1 MTLLDEL
8 KRQQAR
14 RKKAGKKKAKKAKKK
29 TAKRR
34 KKAARPAK
42 KRAAKKRVQS
52 FGAMMRQGGKRQLN
66 VAKTRTRIKNLYKQG
81 ELAKANKLR
90 AQLKAAGYE
99 YKA

>member
-14 RKKAGKKKAKKAKKK
+14 RKKAGKKKAKKK